1 MTKRTRTALFFSL
14 VLLFSAATPALIFY
28 SLGWRIDWKERRVAQ
43 TGAFYFKTDPANA
56 AIFINGKT
64 EKKTDF
70 FFGALLIDNLLPG
83 TYEVKIEKD
92 GYGSWQKNLIV
103 QEKQVTEAKNVALFP
118 AKISLKT
125 LFDSV
130 TDVWPS
136 PDMSLLLLQRTSSR
150 GQRFLSLWNSKTSKE
165 ISVMQRLAFTQKIQN
180 VQWDKNG
187 KTFLIRF
194 QEGGG
199 QPLVFNEQGEPCKES
214 FCIENI
220 FKAQPTEQE
229 KLLAAEEESLQQTF
243 PAIQERALSPDEKKI
258 ALTQS
263 SELWLLYLQN
273 DEGQPKRTKGERVF
287 LNRFGER
294 IQNLSWVSNHHLLL
308 SVGNDIRIIEIDDRD
323 SLNTTSLGSFT
334 NPRLFWDIQEKV
346 VYILSNNVLSV
357 SEKLVK

>member
-14 VLLFSAATPALIFY
+14 VLLFSAVTPALIFY

-43 TGAFYFKTDPANA
+43 TGAFYFKTDPGNA

-83 TYEVKIEKD
+83 TYEVKIEKE

-103 QEKQVTEAKNVALFP
+103 QEKQVTEAKNVVLFP

-130 TDVWPS
+130 TSVWPS
-136 PDMSLLLLQRTSSR
+136 PDMSLLLLKRTSSQ
-150 GQRFLSLWNSKTSKE
+150 GQRFLSLWNPKTNKE
-165 ISVMQRLAFTQKIQN
+165 ISVMQRLAFTQKIQD

-187 KTFLIRF
+187 KTFLIQF

-220 FKAQPTEQE
+220 LKAQPTDQE
-229 KLLAAEEESLQQTF
+229 GL
-243 PAIQERALSPDEKKI
+243 LSPDEKKI

-287 LNRFGER
+287 LNRFGEQ

-323 SLNTTSLGSFT
+323 SLNTISLGSFT
-334 NPRLFWDIQEKV
+334 NPRLFWSIQEKIF
-346 VYILSNNVLSV
+346 YILSNNVLSV